1 MRKAIEMQ
9 RDDQI
14 FFDRDTG
21 KGHLTARSLVDAY
34 IARFS
39 NRVSAATGSDIKFNP
54 LDEDGYSFVI
64 KGSATVGINVIE
76 EHSLILL
83 LSKIMKV
90 PEKRETEYFRK
101 LLELNYSATSNA
113 AFALD
118 KETDT
123 IYLRASR
130 SVSGLDYEE
139 FEEMLHS
146 VATVADEW
154 DDKLIS
160 EFTDG

>member
-1 MRKAIEMQ
+1 MSQNE
-9 RDDQI
+9 QI

-21 KGHLTARSLVDAY
+21 KGHTTARSLIDAY

-39 NRVSAATGSDIKFNP
+39 NRVSAAVGSLVKFNA
-54 LDEDGYSFVI
+54 LDDDGYSFVVR
-64 KGSATVGINVIE
+64 GSATVGINVLE
-76 EHSLILL
+76 ESGILLL
-83 LSKIMKV
+83 LSKIMSAPKTRRS
-90 PEKRETEYFRK
+90 EFFQQ

-118 KETDT
+118 RKSDT

-130 SVSGLDYEE
+130 SIAGLDYDE
-139 FEEMLHS
+139 FEEMLHT

-154 DDKLIS
+154 DDKLI
-160 EFTDG
+160 EQYKE